1 MSIHH
6 DAALFSVC
14 SDVHSGVAGPHL
26 SILKKKENYKNNV
39 YNMIN
44 VDIFSFGMY

>member
-1 MSIHH
+1 MLHY
-6 DAALFSVC
+6 F
-14 SDVHSGVAGPHL
+14 L
-26 SILKKKENYKNNV
+26 SAVMYIQEWQGLTFQFWKKKENYKNNV